1 MKTTN
6 PNVNKAIRIATI
18 AGSSVLVIN
27 AVMGLT
33 KVTSI
38 RDAIMPIVT
47 VLVGA
52 AAFNYAMQSKPEVIV
67 KK

>member
-38 RDAIMPIVT
+38 RGAIMPMVT
-47 VLVGA
+47 ILVGA
-52 AAFNYAMQSKPEVIV
+52 AAFNYAMQSRPEVLV

>member
-38 RDAIMPIVT
+38 KGAIMPVVT
-47 VLVGA
+47 ILVGA
-52 AAFNYAMQSKPEVIV
+52 AAFNYALQSKPEVIV

>member
-6 PNVNKAIRIATI
+6 PTVNKAIKIATI

-33 KVTSI
+33 NVTSI
-38 RDAIMPIVT
+38 RSAVMPIVT
-47 VLVGA
+47 ILVGA
-52 AAFNYAMQSKPEVIV
+52 AAFNYALQSTPSVTV

>member
-33 KVTSI
+33 KVTSV
-38 RDAIMPIVT
+38 RGAIMPIVT

-52 AAFNYAMQSKPEVIV
+52 AAFNYAMQSKPEVLV

>member
-33 KVTSI
+33 KVTSV
-38 RDAIMPIVT
+38 RGAIMPIVT

-52 AAFNYAMQSKPEVIV
+52 AAFNYAMQSRPEVLV

>member
-52 AAFNYAMQSKPEVIV
+52 AAFNYAMQSKPEVLV

>member
-6 PNVNKAIRIATI
+6 PNVNRAIRIATI

-38 RDAIMPIVT
+38 RGAIMPIVT

-52 AAFNYAMQSKPEVIV
+52 AAFNYAMQSRPELVV

>member
-27 AVMGLT
+27 AVMSLT
-33 KVTSI
+33 KVTSV
-38 RDAIMPIVT
+38 RGAIMPIVT

-52 AAFNYAMQSKPEVIV
+52 AAFNYAMQSRPEVLV

>member
-38 RDAIMPIVT
+38 RDAIMPMVT

-52 AAFNYAMQSKPEVIV
+52 AAFNYAMQSKPEVLV

>member
-38 RDAIMPIVT
+38 RSAIMPVVT
-47 VLVGA
+47 ILVGA
-52 AAFNYAMQSKPEVIV
+52 AAFNYALQSKPELVV